1 MTNQVETKRN
11 KKMFKLSAKVIL
23 RSLGRK
29 LPWGAKRALLDGM
42 VGGLNRFE
50 IFQEMGHALG
60 VESVSVRGKNGLAWG
75 SLNDRWLLGAY
86 ALRREWSSEMIEL
99 FQHFF
104 SANDGG
110 TYLDIGANIGLT
122 LFPIAQNP
130 RVQCYGFE
138 PEPRN
143 FAYLNLGLGENC
155 TSKNVVVN
163 QLALFDRKG
172 KIKFELSPSN
182 LGDHRVRIA
191 ETDGLVGEAS
201 RETIFVD
208 ADRLDDIV
216 DINRLKRPIAVK
228 IDTQGAEPNVFIG
241 GATTMATVDL
251 VMLEFCPHLMR
262 RIGGDVE
269 VEFQI
274 LAAHFREGQ
283 IASGDTEGAVVNW
296 RPISAVVEELRC
308 YWEDPAI
315 GMKYF
320 DVIVRK

>member
-1 MTNQVETKRN
+1 M
-11 KKMFKLSAKVIL
+11 
-23 RSLGRK
+23 
-29 LPWGAKRALLDGM
+29 
-42 VGGLNRFE
+42 
-50 IFQEMGHALG
+50 
-60 VESVSVRGKNGLAWG
+60 
-75 SLNDRWLLGAY
+75 
-86 ALRREWSSEMIEL
+86 
-99 FQHFF
+99 
-104 SANDGG
+104 
-110 TYLDIGANIGLT
+110 
-122 LFPIAQNP
+122 
-130 RVQCYGFE
+130 
-138 PEPRN
+138 
-143 FAYLNLGLGENC
+143 
-155 TSKNVVVN
+155 VN
-163 QLALFDRKG
+163 QLALFDCKG

-182 LGDHRVRIA
+182 LGDHRIRIA

-283 IASGDTEGAVVNW
+283 IASGDTEGALVNW
-296 RPISAVVEELRC
+296 RPISAVVEELRR

>member
-1 MTNQVETKRN
+1 
-11 KKMFKLSAKVIL
+11 MFKSAAKSML
-23 RSLGRK
+23 RSLGRQ
-29 LPWGAKRALLDGM
+29 LPWGAKRALLDGIFSS
-42 VGGLNRFE
+42 LDQFERF
-50 IFQEMGHALG
+50 QQMGHELG

-75 SLNDRWLLGAY
+75 SLSDRGLLGRY
-86 ALRREWSSEMIEL
+86 ALRREWSADMIQL

-143 FAYLNLGLGENC
+143 FEYLNLGLRENC
-155 TSKNVVVN
+155 TGENVVLN
-163 QLALFDRKG
+163 QLAVFDRKS
-172 KIKFELSPSN
+172 KIKFELSPNN

-191 ETDGLVGEAS
+191 AADGLLGEAS

-216 DINRLKRPIAVK
+216 DVNRLKRPIGVK

-241 GATTMATVDL
+241 GATTMAAVEL
-251 VMLEFCPHLMR
+251 VSLEFTPYWMR

-269 VEFQI
+269 AEFLI
-274 LAAHFREGQ
+274 LAAHFREGH
-283 IASGDTEGAVVNW
+283 ISIGDTKRAVLNW
-296 RPISAVVEELRC
+296 RPISVVVEELRN
-308 YWEDPAI
+308 YWEDPDI

-320 DVIVRK
+320 DVVVRK